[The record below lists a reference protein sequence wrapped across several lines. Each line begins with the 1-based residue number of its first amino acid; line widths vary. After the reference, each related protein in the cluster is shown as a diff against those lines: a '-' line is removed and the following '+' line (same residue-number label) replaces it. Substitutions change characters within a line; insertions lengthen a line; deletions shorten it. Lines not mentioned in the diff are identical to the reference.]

1 MKIKLLLLT
10 CFLSFHWMTSQE
22 FFFLSG
28 KNLTSYDYSV
38 SNTAT
43 DFNLKSKVGSNY
55 ELGYEHILNAKISYI
70 GSLTLNQF
78 NSFSTNEVR
87 SYSWNSTYLGIQN
100 AASYTILKTE
110 NEIEV
115 KLKAGVNLSTI
126 IDGTE
131 QINGV
136 LYNIKN
142 EPEFSGV
149 FFQPLIGLDI
159 KYVIT
164 DYVSLSIGYNF
175 SKAFKFSNSTDEKLS
190 FINNQL
196 QLGIHFP
203 L

>member
-10 CFLSFHWMTSQE
+10 CFFSCQWMTSQE
-22 FFFLSG
+22 LFFLSG

-43 DFNLKSKVGSNY
+43 DFNLKSKGGSNY
-55 ELGYEHILNAKISYI
+55 EFGYEHILNKKISYL

-78 NSFSTNEVR
+78 NSFSTNEVS
-87 SYSWNSTYLGIQN
+87 SYSWNTTYLGIQN
-100 AASYTILKTE
+100 AAACTLLKTQ
-110 NEIEV
+110 NEIEL
-115 KLKAGVNLSTI
+115 KLKAGINLSTI

-131 QINGV
+131 QMNEVIYD
-136 LYNIKN
+136 LKN
-142 EPEFSGV
+142 QPEFSGI
-149 FFQPLIGLDI
+149 FFQPLIGLDL

-164 DYVSLSIGYNF
+164 DYLTLSVGYNF
-175 SKAFKFSNSTDEKLS
+175 SKAYKFSNPTDEKLS
-190 FINNQL
+190 FINNQF

>member
-1 MKIKLLLLT
+1 
-10 CFLSFHWMTSQE
+10 MTSQE
-22 FFFLSG
+22 LFFLSG

-55 ELGYEHILNAKISYI
+55 ELGYEHILNAKISYL

-78 NSFSTNEVR
+78 NSFSTNEVS
-87 SYSWNSTYLGIQN
+87 SYSWNTTYLGIQN
-100 AASYTILKTE
+100 AAAYTLLKTE
-110 NEIEV
+110 NEIEL
-115 KLKAGVNLSTI
+115 KLKAGINLSTI

-131 QINGV
+131 QMNGV
-136 LYNIKN
+136 IFDIKN
-142 EPEFSGV
+142 QPEFSGV
-149 FFQPLIGLDI
+149 FFQPLIGLDL

-164 DYVSLSIGYNF
+164 DYVSLSVGYNF
-175 SKAFKFSNSTDEKLS
+175 SKAFKFSNPTNEKLS